1 MYSVTDANL
10 TALHVLIP
18 SILRAAC
25 KESTII
31 VIIIIIFV
39 FQMRK
44 LSLSNMFNVTQVVSD
59 KVQAIC
65 HESLCFDSLSRSFI
79 QL

>member
-31 VIIIIIFV
+31 IIIIIFV

-44 LSLSNMFNVTQVVSD
+44 LSLSNMSNVTQVVSD
-59 KVQAIC
+59 KVQAIY
-65 HESLCFDSLSRSFI
+65 HDSLCFDSLSHSFI

>member
-18 SILRAAC
+18 SILRAAY

-31 VIIIIIFV
+31 ITIIIFV

-44 LSLSNMFNVTQVVSD
+44 LSLSNMSNVTQVVSD
-59 KVQAIC
+59 KVQAIYL
-65 HESLCFDSLSRSFI
+65 ESLCFDSLSHSFI